1 MEVKKTIAMINKSKN
16 WFFEKIN
23 KINKSLARFLKR
35 RRKRTQINKTNNEK
49 AEITT
54 GTIEIQRIIRDY

>member
-1 MEVKKTIAMINKSKN
+1 MITKSKN

-23 KINKSLARFLKR
+23 KIDESLARVLKR
-35 RRKRTQINKTNNEK
+35 KRERTQIDKTNNEK

-54 GTIEIQRIIRDY
+54 DTTEIQRIIRD